1 MIVLSRV
8 LPECLSPA
16 SHTDHDKQESYAQLT
31 REINDARDR
40 GDIERLREIARDPEG
55 YMAKKGLSRLNFAHE
70 QELAGLRKLLNSLE
84 TLILATL
91 QALETLPEDPAYEL
105 HQLNEKRPGFIQEAA
120 RDQATA
126 IEAEVESLEKE
137 AAQLKVEITELTGGA
152 APEI

>member
-1 MIVLSRV
+1 MEIEHPFLQGFYRSVCPLR
-8 LPECLSPA
+8 
-16 SHTDHDKQESYAQLT
+16 LT
-31 REINDARDR
+31 
-40 GDIERLREIARDPEG
+40 
-55 YMAKKGLSRLNFAHE
+55 
-70 QELAGLRKLLNSLE
+70 LE

-105 HQLNEKRPGFIQEAA
+105 HQLNKKRPGFIQEAA